1 MPRRN
6 KTQLEKDRAETARLY
21 CQGWL
26 QSEIAEEMG
35 VDQSVISDDLKAIKA
50 EWLASSVRDFDEAR
64 AQELAKVDHLELT
77 YWAAWQ
83 RSCEDAET
91 VVKKVKGDG
100 DKELQQT
107 TKGQAGDPRFLSG
120 VQWCIERRC
129 KLLGLDAPERR
140 PNDPQKVINYTA
152 DEWKAEQERR
162 RQEAAETMS
171 KFEDAI

>member
-26 QSEIAEEMG
+26 QSEIAEKLR
-35 VDQSVISDDLKAIKA
+35 VDQSVISDDLKAIRA

-64 AQELAKVDHLELT
+64 AQELAKIDHLELT
-77 YWAAWQ
+77 YWEGWQ

-91 VVKKVKGDG
+91 VVKKIKGDG

-107 TKGQAGDPRFLSG
+107 TRGQAGDPRFLGG

-129 KLLGLDAPERR
+129 KLLGFDAPERHELTGKDGK
-140 PNDPQKVINYTA
+140 PIEFVN
-152 DEWKAEQERR
+152 KALDKIYGDNNE
-162 RQEAAETMS
+162 
-171 KFEDAI
+171 